1 MILYR
6 GRVGARMCFFVR
18 SFAGHGEFVA
28 GPSNGYSLA
37 TNAIC
42 HARCEMKLADQVA
55 IITGAG
61 RNIGEE
67 TAKLFAAE
75 GASIAVV
82 DMDRMRADK
91 VAAAIL
97 AAGGKAKA
105 YICDVSQEE
114 QIIATVKAVAAE
126 WGRLDILINN
136 VA

>member
-1 MILYR
+1 MILCR
-6 GRVGARMCFFVR
+6 WRVCASMCFFVP
-18 SFAGHGEFVA
+18 SFAGHWEVVA
-28 GPSNGYSLA
+28 GRSNGYSL
-37 TNAIC
+37 C
-42 HARCEMKLADQVA
+42 RGVFRHARCDMKLADQVA

-105 YICDVSQEE
+105 HIFDVSQEDH
-114 QIIATVKAVAAE
+114 IIDTVKTVAAAL
-126 WGRLDILINN
+126 GPLDILLN
-136 VA
+136 